1 MKGRAQSG
9 RSNALRQ
16 GMQES
21 EFEPGRE
28 CARRLDEQDELAS
41 FREEFAFPDPDLI
54 YMDGNSLG
62 RLPRRT
68 VDRLRKAVEEE
79 WGRDLIR
86 GWNAGWWDS
95 ARRLG
100 DKIGELLG
108 AAPGQVVV
116 SDTTSINLF
125 KLVMAALE
133 IRPGRSRI
141 VSDVLNFPS
150 DLYILQGCVRL
161 LEDGHHIHLAPSD
174 DGIVVDQQTL
184 FDTIDES
191 TALVTLS
198 HVVFK
203 SGFLYDAK
211 AVTERAHE
219 VGAMVLWD
227 LGHSAGVVPIEL
239 DEWGVDFAVG
249 CTYKYLN
256 GGPGSP
262 AYLYVRRDL
271 QEKAVSPIWGWFG
284 QRSPFDF
291 ELDYDPIDGISRF
304 LVSSPPILS
313 TLAMEA
319 GLDVLLVAGIDRIRL
334 KSVLLTSY
342 LVYLAESRL
351 LPLGFALGSP
361 TDASRR
367 GSHVSIRHP
376 EAYRI
381 NRALIEEMGVL
392 PDFREPDNI
401 RLGLSPLYTS
411 FADVWEA
418 VDRIECVV
426 EEKQYQRH
434 STAQHP
440 TVT

>member
-1 MKGRAQSG
+1 MGDFDF
-9 RSNALRQ
+9 
-16 GMQES
+16 
-21 EFEPGRE
+21 EFGPDF
-28 CARRLDEQDELAS
+28 AKQLDGQDELAP
-41 FREEFAFPDPDLI
+41 FREEFLFPEPDMI
-54 YMDGNSLG
+54 YLDGNSLG

-68 VDRLRKAVEEE
+68 VDRMRIAVEDE

-95 ARRLG
+95 PSRV
-100 DKIGELLG
+100 GEKVAQLLG
-108 AAPGQVVV
+108 AGPGQVVV

-133 IRPGRSRI
+133 MRPGRDRI

-161 LEDGHHIHLAPSD
+161 LGDAHEIHLVPSEDGIS
-174 DGIVVDQQTL
+174 VDQRSL
-184 FDTIDES
+184 FDALDER

-219 VGAMVLWD
+219 AGALVLWD
-227 LGHSAGVVPIEL
+227 LGHSAGAVPVEL
-239 DEWGVDFAVG
+239 DDWGVDFAVG

-262 AYLYVRRDL
+262 AYLYVRQDL
-271 QEKAVSPIWGWFG
+271 QEGALSPIWGWFG

-291 ELDYDPIDGISRF
+291 DLEYQPTDGIKRF
-304 LVSSPPILS
+304 LVSSTPILS
-313 TLAMEA
+313 TLAMESALDILLEA
-319 GLDVLLVAGIDRIRL
+319 GMERIRR
-334 KSVLLTSY
+334 KSVQLTSY
-342 LVYLAESRL
+342 LVDLVDAIL
-351 LPLGFALGSP
+351 VPLGFSLGSP
-361 TDASRR
+361 RDPAQR

-376 EAYRI
+376 EGYRI
-381 NRALIEEMGVL
+381 NRVLIEEMGVL

-401 RLGLSPLYTS
+401 RLGLAPLYTS
-411 FADVWEA
+411 FSDVWEA
-418 VDRIECVV
+418 VNRIKQAV
-426 EEKQYQRH
+426 EEHRYLRYFPGQRL
-434 STAQHP
+434 